1 MNGFVKNHSITMK
14 NKKHSI
20 VGNCTL
26 TLLCAALINHS
37 AQAASGTWNLDGN
50 SVWNVATDPPWAGA
64 IIADGTG
71 DTADFSTIDITA
83 DRTVSL
89 DTARTIGNLSF
100 GDTNTATA
108 GGWILNNNG
117 NPANILTLAGTPVIT
132 VNALAAGK
140 EATISAVL
148 TGTSGLTK
156 SGAGTLTLSAAN
168 TYTGGTTVNA
178 GILKAG
184 TTTAFGTAAGASIAF
199 GPATTGKVQLNNFD
213 MTFVGLNSNTS
224 VGAPIVENGGA
235 TAKTLTINNAVAN
248 TYAGIFQ
255 KGGAGNLAITKTG
268 AGLLTLTGSS
278 ATTIGGNIIV
288 DGGSLTLSSNG
299 DLTNAVGTVG
309 STALAGSLTVLVT
322 DRGTKWTNTGVFR
335 FGQSS
340 TNNSLTISN
349 GAVLTSAGVA
359 AFTIGH
365 NTGANNNTVTVTGNG
380 SSLGYSDQLQ
390 VGRQGTG
397 CTLNIENGATATCF
411 LFWSSGGSGNPA
423 GSSSSTV
430 KIDGCGSSLNVVGTS
445 WDIADRGT
453 GNQFKVINGGTAN
466 MTAFGYV
473 GYFSGSNVEIT
484 VDGSG
489 SVWNTAG
496 IDWANGGSGTNCT
509 VSNSGRWNANGEINF
524 KNNNSLNLNSGG
536 ELSVQTL
543 KIDAAG
549 GRLKFNG
556 GRLIALSGGSL
567 VSGAGRIQLLGTGTI
582 STDFTKTIANVIED
596 VGGLTKEGT
605 GALSLTGLN
614 TYDGTTTVSNGT
626 LTLDLATNNASGV
639 LDSISGLALGGGNL
653 NLRGRTGAF
662 VSTQTMAGLTV
673 NAGNS
678 SVTVTPNTGTSSTL
692 TLTSNTVSRA
702 NGGVVNFNN
711 ASGTPA
717 TGMIAWNPTL
727 TGGIING
734 GFSMTDNAGTDFAT
748 ITAGKVTRFTGG
760 TVLAASNTGNPAE
773 DFRANAGGLII
784 NTIPSAAM
792 NSLSIETSSG
802 ASTWDLGVG
811 NSAPISTGGILMT
824 GGNDFTIQNGSLSS
838 QTATNSDL
846 VIHQHSIGNLT
857 INSNIVDGNGASIL
871 TKAGSGVLVLGGAN
885 SYTGTTFVE
894 AGTLAYGANNVIG
907 TGPVT
912 VLGGTLNIDTY
923 SDSVGAVTIKG
934 GSLSGTSGVL
944 TSTSGFTGDV
954 EYTASVSA
962 ILNGSVTLTKTGR
975 GTLTLSNA
983 NTYTGLTTISAGT
996 VTYGVNDAIAAGAV
1010 TINGGTLNIAGFS
1023 DTVGV
1028 VTLSSGSI
1036 TGTGGTLTS
1045 TSNFILNGAG
1055 PVSASA
1061 KLGGAVGLVKSG
1073 NSTATLTGIN
1083 TYTGDT
1089 TVEEGTLSINNAYL
1103 ADASTVKVGIVA
1115 NASAVLNLNHA
1126 ATDTVDKLFIDGVQM
1141 PAGTYGSSTSAAA
1154 NKNDTAFSGNGVL
1167 NVTSS
1172 PPVNAY
1178 LAWATTTHGLSGGNA
1193 AFDFDYDK
1201 DGIANGMEWI
1211 LGGNPTV
1218 NDNSSILPAVTG
1230 TATGGLTLVFNRA
1243 TASIP
1248 ETTLTCE
1255 WNTNFNSTWNS
1266 IPIGVADVG
1275 PSGINPTV
1283 DIDAPS
1289 VGKVTVNIPAGNAVG
1304 GRIFARLKATNP

>member
-37 AQAASGTWNLDGN
+37 AEAASGTWNLDGN

-89 DTARTIGNLSF
+89 DTVRTIGNLSF
-100 GDTNTATA
+100 GDTNTGTA

-140 EATISAVL
+140 DANISAVL

-168 TYTGGTTVNA
+168 TYTGSTTVNA

-184 TTTAFGTAAGASIAF
+184 TTTAFGTAANASIAF

-213 MTFVGLNSNTS
+213 MTLVGLNSNTS
-224 VGAPIVENGGA
+224 VGTPIVENGGA
-235 TAKTLTINNAVAN
+235 NAKTLTINNAVAN

-255 KGGAGNLAITKTG
+255 KGAAGNLAITKTG

-299 DLTNAVGTVG
+299 DLSNGNGTVG
-309 STALAGSLTVLVT
+309 STALAGSVALTVT
-322 DRGTKWTNTGVFR
+322 GQGTKWTNSSYFR
-335 FGQSS
+335 LGQSS

-349 GAVLTSAGVA
+349 GAVLTSSGTS

-365 NTGANNNTVTVTGNG
+365 NAGANNNTVTVTGNG
-380 SSLGYSDQLQ
+380 SSLGYSDHLE
-390 VGRQGTG
+390 VGRVGTG
-397 CTLNIENGATATCF
+397 CTLNIENGASATCF
-411 LFWSSGGSGNPA
+411 LFWSSGGSGNPG

-430 KIDGCGSSLNVVGTS
+430 KIDGFGSALNVSSS

-453 GNQFKVINGGTAN
+453 GNQFKVLNGGTAN
-466 MTAFGYV
+466 MTGGGYV
-473 GYFSGSNVEIT
+473 GYYTGNVEIT

-489 SVWNTAG
+489 SVWNTSG
-496 IDWANGGSGTNCT
+496 IDWANTGSNANCT
-509 VSNSGRWNANGEINF
+509 VSNSGRWNANGQITF
-524 KNNNSLNLNSGG
+524 KNSNSLNLNSGG

-543 KIDAAG
+543 NIAAAG

-567 VSGAGRIQLLGTGTI
+567 VTGLGRIQLLGTGTI

-605 GALSLTGLN
+605 GTLSLTGLN
-614 TYDGTTTVSNGT
+614 TYDGTTTVNNGT
-626 LTLDLATNNASGV
+626 LTLDLATNNVVGV
-639 LDSISGLALGGGNL
+639 LDSISGLALGGGTL

-662 VSTQTMAGLTV
+662 ASTQTMAGLTV
-673 NAGNS
+673 NTGNS
-678 SVTVTPNTGTSSTL
+678 SVTVTPNAGTSSTL

-711 ASGTPA
+711 ATGTPA
-717 TGMIAWNPTL
+717 TGIIAWNPSL

-734 GFSMTDNAGTDFAT
+734 GFSMTDNVGTDFAT
-748 ITAGKVTRFTGG
+748 ITAGNVTRFTGG
-760 TVLAASNTGNPAE
+760 TVLAASNPGNPAE

-846 VIHQHSIGNLT
+846 VIHQHGIGNLT
-857 INSNIVDGNGASIL
+857 INSNIVDGNGASTL

-894 AGTLAYGANNVIG
+894 AGTLAYGANNVIS

-934 GSLSGTSGVL
+934 GSLSGTTGVL
-944 TSTSGFTGDV
+944 TSTSGFTCDV

-962 ILNGSVTLTKTGR
+962 ILDGAVPLTKSGR

-1028 VTLSSGSI
+1028 VTLSNGSI
-1036 TGTGGTLTS
+1036 TGSGGTLTS

-1103 ADASTVKVGIVA
+1103 ADSSTVKVGIVA
-1115 NASAVLNLNHA
+1115 NASASLNLNHA
-1126 ATDTVDKLFIDGVQM
+1126 TTDTVDKLFIDGVQM

-1154 NKNDTAFSGNGVL
+1154 NKNDTAFSGNGIL

-1178 LAWATTTHGLSGGNA
+1178 LAWATTTYGLAGGNA

-1230 TATGGLTLVFNRA
+1230 TAAGGLTLVFNRA

-1255 WNTNFNSTWNS
+1255 WNTDLNSTWNS

-1289 VGKVTVNIPAGNAVG
+1289 EGKVTVNIPAANAVG

>member
-1 MNGFVKNHSITMK
+1 MK
-14 NKKHSI
+14 PKKTII
-20 VGNCTL
+20 VGNYTL

-255 KGGAGNLAITKTG
+255 KGAAGNLAITKTG

-278 ATTIGGNIIV
+278 STSIGGNIIV

-299 DLTNAVGTVG
+299 DLSNGNCTVG
-309 STALAGSLTVLVT
+309 STALAGSVAVTVT
-322 DRGTKWTNTGVFR
+322 GQGTKWTNSSYFR
-335 FGQSS
+335 LGQSS
-340 TNNSLTISN
+340 TSNSLTISN
-349 GAVLTSAGVA
+349 GAVLTSASTS

-380 SSLGYSDQLQ
+380 SSLGYSDHIE
-390 VGRQGTG
+390 VGRQGAG
-397 CTLNIENGATATCF
+397 NTLNIENGASASCT
-411 LFWSSGGSGNPA
+411 LFWSSGGSSNPN

-430 KIDGCGSSLNVVGTS
+430 KIDGWGSTFTVGAS

-453 GNQFKVINGGTAN
+453 GNQFKVLNGGTAN
-466 MTAFGYV
+466 MTGGGYV
-473 GYFSGSNVEIT
+473 GYYTGNVEIT

-489 SVWNTAG
+489 SVWNTSAL
-496 IDWANGGSGTNCT
+496 DWANGGSSANCT
-509 VSNSGRWNANGEINF
+509 ISNSGRWNANGQIAF

-536 ELSVQTL
+536 ELNVQTL
-543 KIDAAG
+543 NIAALG

-556 GRLIALSGGSL
+556 GRLIAQSAGSL
-567 VSGAGRIQLLGTGTI
+567 VNGSGRIQLLGTGTI
-582 STDFTKTIANVIED
+582 STDFTKAIANVIED

-605 GALSLTGLN
+605 GTLSLTGLN

-626 LTLDLATNNASGV
+626 LTLDLATNNTSGV

-653 NLRGRTGAF
+653 NLRGRAGAF

-727 TGGIING
+727 TGGIIDG

-760 TVLAASNTGNPAE
+760 TALAASNTGNPTE
-773 DFRANAGGLII
+773 DFRANAGGLIT
-784 NTIPSAAM
+784 NTVPSAAM

-811 NSAPISTGGILMT
+811 NSAPISTGGVLMT
-824 GGNDFTIQNGSLSS
+824 GGNDFTITNGSLNSL
-838 QTATNSDL
+838 TATNSDL
-846 VIHQHSIGNLT
+846 VIHQHGTGNLM
-857 INSNIVDGNGASIL
+857 IDSSIVNGNGASTL

-894 AGTLAYGANNVIG
+894 AGTLAYSANNVIG

-934 GSLSGTSGVL
+934 GSLSGSGGIL
-944 TSTSGFTGDV
+944 TSTSGFTCDV
-954 EYTASVSA
+954 AYTASVSA
-962 ILNGSVTLTKTGR
+962 ILDGAVTLTKTGL
-975 GTLTLSNA
+975 GTVTLSNA
-983 NTYTGLTTISAGT
+983 NSYTGLTTISTGT
-996 VTYGVNDAIAAGAV
+996 LTYGVNDAIAAGAV

-1028 VTLSSGSI
+1028 VTLNNGSI
-1036 TGTGGTLTS
+1036 TGSGGTLTS
-1045 TSNFILNGAG
+1045 TSNFILNGAA
-1055 PVSASA
+1055 PVSVSA

-1083 TYTGDT
+1083 SYTGDT

-1103 ADASTVKVGIVA
+1103 ADSSTVKVGIVA
-1115 NASAVLNLNHA
+1115 NASASLNLNHA
-1126 ATDTVDKLFIDGVQM
+1126 ATDTIDKLYIDGVQM
-1141 PAGTYGSSTSAAA
+1141 QAGTYGSSTSLAA
-1154 NKNDTAFSGNGVL
+1154 NKNDSAFSGNGIL
-1167 NVTSS
+1167 NVVSS

-1178 LAWATTTHGLSGGNA
+1178 LAWSTTTYGLSGGNA

-1201 DGIANGMEWI
+1201 DGIPNGMEWI

-1243 TASIP
+1243 TASIS
-1248 ETTLTCE
+1248 ETTLTVQ
-1255 WNTNFNSTWNS
+1255 WNTDLNSTWNS
-1266 IPIGVADVG
+1266 IPIGAVDVG

-1304 GRIFARLKATNP
+1304 DRIFARLKATNP